1 MIETKSISL
10 DVDKIR
16 KDFPIFAN
24 NPGLVFLDNAST
36 TQKPQSVIDT
46 LNHYYE
52 NYNSNIHR
60 GIYQIAEKATAAYE
74 ETRKKAA
81 HFIGAEETRS
91 IVFTKGTT
99 EGINLVANSWGY
111 SNLNAG
117 DEVLITEMEH
127 HSNIIPWQLI
137 CERKGAKLK
146 YIPIN
151 SDGTLNL
158 SEPEKYFTAKTK
170 IVCVIHQSNVFGTV
184 NPIGDIVKMAHD
196 CGALVLVDG
205 AQSAPHHQ
213 VNVKELDCDFFAFS
227 GHKMLGP
234 TGVGVLY
241 GKPKL
246 LEEMDPFLGGGEMIR
261 TVSMEKS
268 TWAEIPWKF
277 EAGTPNIAQVI
288 GLGAAIDYLNDLGM
302 DTVSA
307 IEQELHNYARMKLK
321 EIPSLTIYG
330 DRENKGAVI
339 SFNIEGI
346 HPHDL
351 AHILDTK
358 GIAIRAGH
366 HCAQPI
372 MKKLNVTATNRAS
385 FNVYNTIEEIDRL
398 VEGIQKAVTM
408 FSG

>member
-1 MIETKSISL
+1 MIETKTISL
-10 DVDKIR
+10 VGEKIR

-24 NPGLVFLDNAST
+24 NPELVFLDNAST
-36 TQKPQSVIDT
+36 TQKPQSVIDN

-99 EGINLVANSWGY
+99 EGINLVANSWGGH
-111 SNLNAG
+111 NLKPG

-137 CERKGAKLK
+137 CERKSAKLK

-151 SDGTLNL
+151 SDGTLDL
-158 SEPEKYFTAKTK
+158 SEPEKYFTAQTK

-184 NPIGDIVKMAHD
+184 NPIADIVKLAHD

-205 AQSAPHHQ
+205 AQIVPHHQ
-213 VNVKELDCDFFAFS
+213 VNVTELDCDFFAFS

-241 GKPKL
+241 AK
-246 LEEMDPFLGGGEMIR
+246 
-261 TVSMEKS
+261 
-268 TWAEIPWKF
+268 
-277 EAGTPNIAQVI
+277 
-288 GLGAAIDYLNDLGM
+288 
-302 DTVSA
+302 
-307 IEQELHNYARMKLK
+307 
-321 EIPSLTIYG
+321 
-330 DRENKGAVI
+330 
-339 SFNIEGI
+339 
-346 HPHDL
+346 
-351 AHILDTK
+351 
-358 GIAIRAGH
+358 
-366 HCAQPI
+366 
-372 MKKLNVTATNRAS
+372 
-385 FNVYNTIEEIDRL
+385 
-398 VEGIQKAVTM
+398 
-408 FSG
+408 